1 MSNAMYDNTLLE
13 LECVKRVRRECCV
26 VILKWLD
33 ERHEMKVGRRLCSRP
48 KLPVTSNFQRSD
60 TVE

>member
-33 ERHEMKVGRRLCSRP
+33 ERHEMKVG
-48 KLPVTSNFQRSD
+48 
-60 TVE
+60 